1 MSEYEIKNLYKS
13 IKKDSQY
20 VPIVNKID
28 NIKRSLTPK
37 QFLDLQSL
45 LVNAS
50 NYENTLKNNILLRL
64 DKKINDLEVQ
74 NKDSNNEIK
83 QIDTD
88 KKISRSKSIRQ
99 LKLKNKKTH
108 RNRKPIKI
116 LSPIY
121 EEASQEK
128 SKSRGGRNTRKNTK
142 KHINHSTW

>member
-37 QFLDLQSL
+37 QLLDLQSL

-74 NKDSNNEIK
+74 NKDSNTEIK
-83 QIDTD
+83 QLDTYRT
-88 KKISRSKSIRQ
+88 ISRSISINRR
-99 LKLKNKKTH
+99 KLKNKKTQ
-108 RNRKPIKI
+108 RKRKSIKK
-116 LSPIY
+116 LSPII
-121 EEASQEK
+121 EETDSQTN
-128 SKSRGGRNTRKNTK
+128 STGGRKSRKNTR
-142 KHINHSTW
+142 